1 MPLRLKFPQRHKT
14 PPRML
19 HGCADLRLAV
29 VSPFVDRR
37 HGTERSLAELLE
49 RLARTYHCEIHLYA
63 NWVEDLC
70 VNNRGGVLP
79 PGTGGIFWHKVPS
92 VPGPHLLQFS
102 CWFYLNRLWRW
113 THTFF
118 RGTSFDLVVSPGINC
133 SDADVVIVH
142 ALFHRLRE
150 LSQEKPTRSL
160 VDLGLLNRIHRRAY
174 YALLAALERRIYT
187 NPKVSLAAVSQRTA
201 GLLAGYFHRQDVRVI
216 PNAVDTA
223 QFSSAMRLSRRSD
236 ARLRRNFRE
245 DEFVL
250 LLIGNDW
257 DNKGLS
263 TILEALPK
271 LADTPLKLLVVGH
284 DDVSSWRPLASR
296 LGVQDRSHW
305 ESVCTDI
312 LDAYAAADVY
322 VSPSRE
328 DSFGM
333 PVAEAMACGLPVV
346 TSVFAGVSSLLHDGI
361 DGFVLQDPRDA
372 ETLAKLIRM
381 LFDQKELRGRV
392 GEAAAKTVLEWTWEQ
407 NAAMVWDLLKEVS
420 AKKHFARVPQDESSS
435 SSIPL

>member
-1 MPLRLKFPQRHKT
+1 MPPRLKFPPRRKI

-37 HGTERSLAELLE
+37 HGTERALAELLE

-63 NWVEDLC
+63 NRVEDLS
-70 VNNRGGVLP
+70 VDHSGGVLP

-92 VPGPHLLQFS
+92 VPGPHLLRFF

-113 THTFF
+113 AHTFF
-118 RGTSFDLVVSPGINC
+118 RGTSFDLVLSPGINS

-150 LSQEKPTRSL
+150 LSQEKAMSDSL
-160 VDLGLLNRIHRRAY
+160 GIGLLSRIHRRAY
-174 YALLAALERRIYT
+174 YALLTALERRIYT

-201 GLLAGYFHRQDVRVI
+201 GLLASYFHRQDVRVI

-223 QFSSAMRLSRRSD
+223 QFSSAIRLSRRSD
-236 ARLRRNFRE
+236 ARLRHNFRE
-245 DEFVL
+245 DDFIL

-263 TILEALPK
+263 PILEALPK
-271 LADTPLKLLVVGH
+271 LADTPLKLLVVGD

-296 LGVQDRSHW
+296 LGVLDRSHW
-305 ESVCTDI
+305 ETACTDI

-346 TSVFAGVSSLLHDGI
+346 TSRFAGVSSLLHDGT

-372 ETLAKLIRM
+372 KTLATMMRALYQQAEWRSRM
-381 LFDQKELRGRV
+381 GQ
-392 GEAAAKTVLEWTWEQ
+392 AATKASREWTWDR
-407 NAAMVWDLLKEVS
+407 NAADVWEVLID
-420 AKKHFARVPQDESSS
+420 AAGKRLPRPVQRP
-435 SSIPL
+435 